1 MSPKA
6 SPKQKKTARDLVAAR
21 DEGRCQLCGE
31 YTTEQHHRRGMARMG
46 GPALLDMPENLIT
59 LCGPGNAAGCH
70 GKVHSQPNWA
80 RGEGLM
86 LWATQDP
93 MAEAVH
99 TRNGWRFLLLPDGSW
114 IEAAFIDWKPGLVS
128 RAVTLPP
135 PGEAG

>member
-1 MSPKA
+1 MSPEIDHWETQRA
-6 SPKQKKTARDLVAAR
+6 AVRTALKDRAISQAEFAYRLGIT
-21 DEGRCQLCGE
+21 EKHMSQILTGR
-31 YTTEQHHRRGMARMG
+31 
-46 GPALLDMPENLIT
+46 
-59 LCGPGNAAGCH
+59 AAG
-70 GKVHSQPNWA
+70 SIQLWA

-99 TRNGWRFLLLPDGSW
+99 TRNGWRFLLPDGSW
-114 IEAAFIDWKPGLVS
+114 IEAVFIDWKPGLVS